1 MNYRHIYCKVI
12 SYAKSQNRHKGDGN
26 YYERHHIL
34 PKSLFPL
41 WAKRKSNTVLL
52 TAREHFFCHQLLYKI
67 FPSMEMAYALK
78 AFTSR
83 PNADYKISSRE
94 YERIRL
100 EYSKLCSKEMSEWAK
115 ANRDEM
121 RRRALIGVASR
132 KKKASNIKVPKIL
145 RNETI
150 ERLKYYHI
158 ISGIPKSYL
167 MNVDVECKCP
177 ICKTTYIVKLCNF
190 IKRGKD
196 KFTCSSCVKSEFG
209 KQRGGINYA
218 SSKMNKHFN

>member
-1 MNYRHIYCKVI
+1 MNYKHIYCKII
-12 SYAKSQNRHKGDGN
+12 SYAKSQNRYKGDGN

-41 WAKRKSNTVLL
+41 WKNRKSNLVLL

-67 FPSMEMAYALK
+67 FPGMKMAYALK

-83 PNADYKISSRE
+83 PNTDYKISSRE
-94 YERIRL
+94 YERIRS
-100 EYSKLCSKEMSEWAK
+100 EYAKLCSKEMTNWAK
-115 ANRDEM
+115 TNRDEM
-121 RRRALIGVASR
+121 RRRPLLGVASR
-132 KKKASNIKVPKIL
+132 KEKASKIKVPTVLK
-145 RNETI
+145 NETI
-150 ERLKYYHI
+150 ERLKMYHI

-177 ICKTTYIVKLCNF
+177 ICKITYVVKLSNF
-190 IKRGKD
+190 IKRGKE

-209 KQRGGINYA
+209 KQRGGINFF
-218 SSKMNKHFN
+218 SSKMNKTL

>member
-1 MNYRHIYCKVI
+1 MNYRHIYCKII

-26 YYERHHIL
+26 YYESHHIL

-41 WAKRKSNTVLL
+41 WKSRKSNLVLL

-67 FPSMEMAYALK
+67 FPGMEMAYALK

-83 PNADYKISSRE
+83 PNTDYKISSRE
-94 YERIRL
+94 YERIRS
-100 EYSKLCSKEMSEWAK
+100 EYAKLCSKEMTNWAK
-115 ANRDEM
+115 ANRYEM
-121 RRRALIGVASR
+121 RRRSLLGVASR
-132 KKKASNIKVPKIL
+132 KERASRIKVPTIL
-145 RNETI
+145 QNETI
-150 ERLKYYHI
+150 ERLKMYHI

-177 ICKTTYIVKLCNF
+177 KCKSTYIVKLSNF
-190 IKRGKD
+190 IKRGKE

-209 KQRGGINYA
+209 KQRGGINYS
-218 SSKMNKHFN
+218 SSKMNK